1 MTSLWCS
8 GSGSN
13 LEDPQSTNSN
23 FYSRNNSIVS
33 LIPVNQYVYI
43 EQSSRNSARSF
54 EFEVFLTINLVL
66 EASMAI
72 EAVLGTTFTSRYASA
87 S

>member
-72 EAVLGTTFTSRYASA
+72 EAVLGTTFTSRYALA